1 MKARYRSL
9 LSLAIVMVSLVGI
22 VQVVSAQSLSAASV
36 LGMPAK
42 FPILFGTTGAC
53 DNVVQGGP
61 CTQTSTLVLVNAN
74 TGKLIKKIGPVGYTV
89 NGLAWDP
96 TSGKLYA
103 STAIGDQKFHGL
115 ITVNPFTGRGKP
127 VNPSVDNFGL
137 PGDPSPIHSIAV
149 DSFGHMVAWYDE
161 FPPPDT
167 YVQIDQR
174 TGIATEFA
182 GTGINTSQNG
192 VAFGEF
198 NLLWNIDAPRLQ
210 PDGSIAQTAYVL
222 NPFNGRKFSSILLS
236 PPTPAALGDFRPG
249 TNLYYGL
256 NFDNSSPAPRPAF
269 IEVVDPLAGS
279 VTELAQT
286 VDDLHTLAF
295 VRGPW

>member
-1 MKARYRSL
+1 MRNRYRSL
-9 LSLAIVMVSLVGI
+9 LVLVMVMVSLVGF
-22 VQVVSAQSLSAASV
+22 VQAVSAQSLSVASA
-36 LGMPAK
+36 LGLPAK

-61 CTQTSTLVLVNAN
+61 CTQTSTLVLVNPN
-74 TGKLIKKIGPVGYTV
+74 TGRLLKRIGPVGYTV
-89 NGLAWDP
+89 NGLAWDG
-96 TSGKLYA
+96 TSGRLYA

-115 ITVNPFTGRGKP
+115 ITINPFTGRGKP
-127 VNPSVDNFGL
+127 VDPTVANFGL

-149 DSFGHMVAWYDE
+149 DPFGHMVAWYDE

-167 YVQIDQR
+167 YVRIDQR
-174 TGIATEFA
+174 TGIATEFPD
-182 GTGINTSQNG
+182 TGINTSQNG

-198 NLLWNIDAPRLQ
+198 NLLWNIDAPRFQ
-210 PDGSIAQTAYVL
+210 ADGSQTQTAYVL

-256 NFDNSSPAPRPAF
+256 NFDNASPAPRPAT
-269 IEVVDPLAGS
+269 IEVVDPLAGT
-279 VTELAQT
+279 VTDLGPT

-295 VRGPW
+295 VKGPW